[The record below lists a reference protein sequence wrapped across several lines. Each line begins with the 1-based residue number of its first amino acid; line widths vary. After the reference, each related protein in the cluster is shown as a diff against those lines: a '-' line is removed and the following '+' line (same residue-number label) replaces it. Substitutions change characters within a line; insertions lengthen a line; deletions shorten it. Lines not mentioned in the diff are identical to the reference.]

1 MDFNKNKIIKIVC
14 GIGVILFLASE
25 YQNISYKLGNYP
37 CTKPYEE
44 LTFSEKI
51 VSALG
56 SYKFQTK
63 SEQIKEEVKA
73 RDNQCNFSDS
83 QISTM
88 PKNPEKYRDKILKV
102 KTQIFYDDC
111 KQYSVNKYDIY
122 HTPMPHSD
130 LGKLQLKVSKD
141 SKVGKVLTEY
151 GLNGG
156 NIIRTS
162 DILNI
167 EGKIM
172 DIDNIGNI
180 TFEDDSIKLEIIKGK

>member
-1 MDFNKNKIIKIVC
+1 
-14 GIGVILFLASE
+14 
-25 YQNISYKLGNYP
+25 
-37 CTKPYEE
+37 
-44 LTFSEKI
+44 
-51 VSALG
+51 
-56 SYKFQTK
+56 
-63 SEQIKEEVKA
+63 
-73 RDNQCNFSDS
+73 
-83 QISTM
+83 
-88 PKNPEKYRDKILKV
+88 
-102 KTQIFYDDC
+102 
-111 KQYSVNKYDIY
+111 
-122 HTPMPHSD
+122 MPHSD